1 MLKKKLSRRT
11 FLKTAGVAVAATSA
25 LSQQSCKK
33 RPKQSSNKSEIK
45 KIATQCQG
53 CGANRCAIYVYVK
66 NGRIWKVEGNPKSNY
81 NLGSVCPRGHGYVHG
96 LYDKY
101 RIKQPLK
108 RTENNTFV
116 PISWEDAFK
125 EIAMKLNLIIMDN
138 GPQSVFWLQ
147 YPMANAALSFRFM
160 HALGSPNTISHG
172 STCYVARNAAFNVTY
187 GGLPSGDMKHSR
199 YTIIVGRNPAAGIRL
214 YHLHDLMY
222 AKNNG
227 AKIVVIDPRHSETA
241 VIANDWLPVNP
252 GTDLALL
259 LGLMHVIIDENLYD
273 KEFIENYT
281 VGFDKLEE
289 MIASYPPKWAEKVC
303 DIPKELIYSIARE
316 FAANKPHALVHRG
329 YHGGYGAGYVNSF
342 QTARAIAIINALAGN
357 FEREGGLYMP
367 LKPELG
373 ELKEGGHP
381 SPEFPTA
388 PKADG
393 SGIPGRYPLGSYSD
407 GISHAVPE
415 LAMSGDLSAGFIY
428 HTNPLRTNPNP
439 KRVMSGYKK
448 LKLLVT
454 IDTVMSETA
463 SISDY
468 VLPESF
474 FLERDDAV
482 DTVHSLKTGQV
493 SIVQQVVKPMYD
505 TKPLLDIL
513 TGLSKWLGIEKYFA
527 FTQDEANALRLKPFG
542 ITLDE
547 LKREGVMDVGTAWTE
562 GFKPLK
568 TKSEKIEIYSE
579 KLASLNIDPL
589 PHWIAPLTSPDPND
603 KHSFRLLHGKQAV
616 QTNVMTFYIPEL
628 RELSLRADMIRL
640 WINRSRAE
648 SLNIKD
654 GDNVQIESDIG
665 KGVMKVR
672 VTEGLHPSC
681 VWMPSGYGGF
691 SKYLDNAYGV
701 GLSYNDFLPTYF
713 DPVVGHVMAN
723 EIIVR
728 IKKV

>member
-1 MLKKKLSRRT
+1 M
-11 FLKTAGVAVAATSA
+11 GVAATSA
-25 LSQQSCKK
+25 LSLLSFTKWRK
-33 RPKQSSNKSEIK
+33 ESSEKSEVS
-45 KIATQCQG
+45 KIPTQCQG
-53 CGANRCAIYVYVK
+53 CGANRCGIYVYVK
-66 NGRIWKVEGNPKSNY
+66 NGRIWKIEGNPKAN
-81 NLGSVCPRGHGYVHG
+81 NNPGSVCPRGHGFIHG
-96 LYDKY
+96 LYDIH
-101 RIKQPLK
+101 RVKQPLK
-108 RTENNTFV
+108 KTENNTFV
-116 PISWEDAFK
+116 PISWEEAFK
-125 EIAMKLNLIIMDN
+125 EIAIRLNLIIMEN

-160 HALGSPNTISHG
+160 HALGSPNTASHG

-187 GGLPSGDMKHSR
+187 GGLPYIDMKNSR
-199 YTIIVGRNPAAGIRL
+199 YIIIVGRNPAAGIRL
-214 YHLHDLMY
+214 DQLTDLMY

-227 AKIVVIDPRHSETA
+227 AKVVVVDPRHSETA
-241 VIANDWLPVNP
+241 VLANDWLPVNP

-259 LGLMHVIIDENLYD
+259 LAMIYVIIDENLYD
-273 KEFIENYT
+273 REFVENNT
-281 VGFDKLEE
+281 VGFDKLQDS
-289 MIASYPPKWAEKVC
+289 IVTYPPEWAEKVC
-303 DIPKELIYSIARE
+303 HIPKDTIYRIARE

-329 YHGGYGAGYVNSF
+329 YHGGYGAGYINSF
-342 QTARAIAIINALAGN
+342 QTARAVAIINALAGN
-357 FEREGGLYMP
+357 FERTGGLYMP

-381 SPEFPTA
+381 SPEIPKV

-407 GISHAVPE
+407 GISHAIPE
-415 LAMSGDLSAGFIY
+415 LALSGDLSAGFIY

-439 KRVMSGYKK
+439 KRVITGYRK
-448 LKLLVT
+448 LQLLVT
-454 IDTVMSETA
+454 IDCVMSETA

-493 SIVQQVVKPMYD
+493 SIVQQIVKPMFD

-513 TGLSKWLGIEKYFA
+513 VGLSKGLGIEKYFN
-527 FTQDEANALRLKPFG
+527 FTQEEANALRLKPFG
-542 ITLDE
+542 ITVED
-547 LKREGVMDVGTAWTE
+547 LKKEGVMNVGEAWRD
-562 GFKPLK
+562 GFKPPK
-568 TKSEKIEIYSE
+568 TKSGKVEIYSE
-579 KLASLNIDPL
+579 KLSALNIDPL
-589 PHWIAPLTSPDPND
+589 PNWIAPLTNPDPAD
-603 KHSFRLLHGKQAV
+603 RSSFRLLHGKQSA
-616 QTNVMTFYIPEL
+616 QTNAMTFHIPML
-628 RELSLRADMIRL
+628 RQLSLRTDMIRL

-648 SLNIKD
+648 ELNIKD
-654 GDNVQIESDIG
+654 GDNVLIESDIG
-665 KGVMKVR
+665 RGVMKVR

-691 SKYLDNAYGV
+691 SKHLDNSYGV